1 MHEYSSSEFEI
12 LGIMNSGEKNE
23 GIRYIGTK
31 HGRPLV
37 NGKELYFRVIIKR
50 RK

>member
-1 MHEYSSSEFEI
+1 MRESSSSEFEI

-23 GIRYIGTK
+23 GLRYANTK

-37 NGKELYFRVIIKR
+37 NGKEIYFRIIIRR